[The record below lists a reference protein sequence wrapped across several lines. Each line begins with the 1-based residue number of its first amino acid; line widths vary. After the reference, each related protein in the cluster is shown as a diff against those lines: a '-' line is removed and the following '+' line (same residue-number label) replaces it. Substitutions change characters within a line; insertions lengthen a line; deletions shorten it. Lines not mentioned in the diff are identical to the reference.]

1 MGLWAVAVA
10 EWWLWRHGNGR
21 RLRRRVVRIAEYA
34 GVMTVV
40 NNYKNTV
47 IGRNIFLYLHN
58 IECD

>member
-10 EWWLWRHGNGR
+10 EWWLWRHGNGL

-47 IGRNIFLYLHN
+47 IGKNIFY
-58 IECD
+58 ICII